1 MATNRI
7 RELWRRRDGGQA
19 YLVELEED
27 RVVAAD
33 GPLAAGELTEEAL
46 ALRRAAQGRSPSFTA
61 EAAELDRRRDEFERE
76 RLEI

>member
-7 RELWRRRDGGQA
+7 RELWRHRDDRQA
-19 YLVELEED
+19 YLVELEDD

-33 GPLAAGELTEEAL
+33 GPLAESELTEKAL

-76 RLEI
+76 RLEV